1 MKIPKKISVL
11 GVPYKIV
18 QKDRLEGENG
28 ELSNCHMGWSDEAS
42 HKIELAT
49 SDIFCDEIKEQTFF
63 HELVHAIMYESG
75 IARKVDNGDHEIYA
89 QCFGNAFHQIF
100 KQML

>member
-18 QKDRLEGENG
+18 LEDVV
-28 ELSNCHMGWSDEAS
+28 SIDDTDSIYMGATNEARRWI
-42 HKIELAT
+42 KLAT
-49 SDIFCDEIKEQTFF
+49 TTDFDDGAKEATLF
-63 HELVHAIMYESG
+63 HELAHVVLAESG
-75 IARKVDNGDHEIYA
+75 LARTLTEAENEVYA